1 MQIKEFNIPVPWGH
15 VAVKT
20 WGNEN
25 DPHILCFHGILDNAG
40 SFNRLIPLLDSHYYY
55 ICVDLPGHGRS
66 SHFPE
71 NLPLYN
77 IDNIIVYMLVAK
89 YFKKEKY
96 LIIGHSYGGQLAF
109 FFAQVYPEL
118 VEKLIML
125 DTIMMFPLPAKSF
138 KSYIR
143 EVYESYLVM
152 DAKLKKNKQPEYTY
166 EEALDRLQYKR
177 SYGEVTKEAAE
188 ALLERSIKKLD
199 NGKYVFT
206 FDQRLK
212 NFTLPLNDIRYKL
225 ETLKFNPV
233 SCPILMVLARDS
245 AIQQVILKK
254 VLAALKK
261 SKTIKIVLVNGDH
274 DVHNTNPERVA
285 PHIRAFLQFKM
296 NKL

>member
-1 MQIKEFNIPVPWGH
+1 MIL
-15 VAVKT
+15 VKT

-96 LIIGHSYGGQLAF
+96 LIIGHSYGGLLAF

-118 VEKLIML
+118 VEKLVML

-166 EEALDRLQYKR
+166 EEALYRLQYKR

-212 NFTLPLNDIRYKL
+212 NVALPLNDIRYKL